1 MPGFKRRQTHL
12 VSHYTRNDFSRLLV
26 SRHAALGRVSKV
38 SIQNSS
44 CFTHSLFPL
53 ERNSGRLFSTWTCV
67 SSNKAH
73 YLCRCQK
80 FLWLGTYYYHKN
92 KRSPWRALMFL
103 PHLQN
108 VWFKKIHRK
117 PCETATDFAFLYS
130 LQLECISLGVCFLFI
145 WIAHPLSMN
154 SIKGRWEGEQ
164 CQQDN
169 GTQHSSPFLSDS
181 LICWLNITIASSPLF
196 LDGSLNKN

>member
-1 MPGFKRRQTHL
+1 MTFHVFSSAGTQLWGEFQRSASRTPHALLIRCFLWREIQEDYFRHGLVFHL
-12 VSHYTRNDFSRLLV
+12 TKL
-26 SRHAALGRVSKV
+26 
-38 SIQNSS
+38 
-44 CFTHSLFPL
+44 T
-53 ERNSGRLFSTWTCV
+53 TCV
-67 SSNKAH
+67 DAK
-73 YLCRCQK
+73 K

-181 LICWLNITIASSPLF
+181 LICWLNITIASSPLL